1 MSKVKVDNIDL
12 YYEICGEGDE
22 LVLISGF
29 AGSIDIWFRQIPE
42 LSQSYRVIAFD
53 NRGCGRS
60 DKPDVPYTM
69 KLFAQDTAALLDNLK
84 IDKAHIFGISMG
96 GMIAQEFALSYP
108 DRLISLVLGCTS
120 CGGRHFILPD
130 DETID
135 FLLNIKHVDSL
146 TPEERARAALPYSF
160 SQEFI
165 RNRPDIIEQYISM
178 RVEFWPPTHS
188 FLRQAEAVV
197 THNTYDRL
205 PRIVAPTLVI
215 SGSAD
220 RQVPVENAK
229 ILASN
234 IPNAELFILDNM
246 GHGFIVEA
254 AEQTNKA
261 IINFLKRQSRTP
273 LRELNRPPGKLQTLR
288 FG

>member
-1 MSKVKVDNIDL
+1 MSKVKVDNISM
-12 YYEICGEGDE
+12 YYEMCGEGE
-22 LVLISGF
+22 TLVLISGF

-60 DKPDVPYTM
+60 DKPDAPYTM
-69 KLFAQDTAALLDNLK
+69 KLFARDTAALLDKLD

-108 DRLISLVLGCTS
+108 DRLMSLILGCTS

-135 FLLNIKHVDSL
+135 FLLNIKHVGSL

-160 SQEFI
+160 SEDFI
-165 RNRPDIIEQYISM
+165 RSRPDIIEQYISM
-178 RVEFWPPTHS
+178 RVEFWPPIHS
-188 FLRQAEAVV
+188 FLRQAEAIM
-197 THNTYDRL
+197 THDTYDRL
-205 PRIVAPTLVI
+205 PRIVVPTFVMA
-215 SGSAD
+215 GSAD
-220 RQVPVENAK
+220 RQMPVENSK

-234 IPNAELFILDNM
+234 IPNAELFILDNV

-261 IINFLKRQSRTP
+261 VVNFLKRQSRGN
-273 LRELNRPPGKLQTLR
+273 LRELNRISGKLQTLR
-288 FG
+288 SG